1 MASVKYGMD
10 SKQGATINTQTQE
23 VRVKRYRGTDYR
35 IEDDLLP
42 VEEPLQIRM
51 AGENV
56 VVTMRT
62 PGYDEE
68 LAAGFLFTEGI
79 ITHMGH
85 IESIR
90 HCPDETSG
98 GTPSPNVINV
108 TPQDRALVDPRRWRR
123 NMYASSSCGICG
135 KESAEQVLTDF
146 EVVPEGGSVSL
157 DLLYALPNKI
167 REGQAGFDQT
177 GGLHAAALFDTDGT
191 LMVLREDVGR
201 HNAVDKVVG
210 YALMNGMLPLHG
222 TIMAVTSRASFEI
235 VQKALAAGVML
246 LATLSA
252 PTSLAVELAREGGIT
267 LVAFLREGRCNVY
280 AGGERV
286 IGSR

>member
-1 MASVKYGMD
+1 MD
-10 SKQGATINTQTQE
+10 RAQQDIGSPQTQE
-23 VRVKRYRGTDYR
+23 VRVGKYRGVDSR
-35 IEDDLLP
+35 VENDLLP

-79 ITHMGH
+79 ISHMGH

-90 HCPDETSG
+90 HCPDEASG
-98 GTPSPNVINV
+98 GAPSPNVINV
-108 TPQDRALVDPRRWRR
+108 TPHDRMLVDPRQWRR
-123 NMYASSSCGICG
+123 NLYASSSCGICG
-135 KESAEQVLTDF
+135 KESAEQVLREF
-146 EVVPEGGSVSL
+146 EVVPQGGSVSL
-157 DLLYALPNKI
+157 QLLYALPDLI
-167 REGQAGFDQT
+167 REAQSGFEQT
-177 GGLHAAALFDTDGT
+177 GGLHAAALFDTHGK

-210 YALMNGMLPLHG
+210 YALMNGMLPLRG
-222 TIMAVTSRASFEI
+222 SIMAVTSRASFEI

-280 AGGERV
+280 AGEERV
-286 IGSR
+286 RGSR